1 MSHKSILNPGTYHGT
16 RQHPPFFEGW
26 YFKMVSAD
34 EHHKLAIIPGVILGT
49 EQHAFI
55 QVIDGSDSSTEY
67 ANFAIEDFQPVF
79 PEFNFHIGDNTF
91 NARRIHLAVYQPEC
105 QISGDIQLGELT
117 PWPVSLFS
125 PGVMGPFAWIPGM
138 ETYHGV
144 LSLNHILQGQLVLN
158 GKAMDFTGGYG
169 CIEKDW
175 GKSFPSG
182 WVWMQSNHFSR
193 PATCLTASVAIVP
206 WMGFSFRGFIV
217 GLWVDEKL
225 YRFTTYAGGRIERLK
240 ISETTVDWVLRNRT
254 HRLFITAQ
262 RAEGGSLKG
271 PTPLD
276 MGKRVVETLNASVRV
291 RLETLKGEL
300 IFDDTGEHTGL
311 EVSGE
316 VERLV
321 TKNHETSP

>member
-1 MSHKSILNPGTYHGT
+1 M
-16 RQHPPFFEGW
+16 
-26 YFKMVSAD
+26 
-34 EHHKLAIIPGVILGT
+34 
-49 EQHAFI
+49 
-55 QVIDGSDSSTEY
+55 
-67 ANFAIEDFQPVF
+67 
-79 PEFNFHIGDNTF
+79 
-91 NARRIHLAVYQPEC
+91 
-105 QISGDIQLGELT
+105 
-117 PWPVSLFS
+117 
-125 PGVMGPFAWIPGM
+125 
-138 ETYHGV
+138 
-144 LSLNHILQGQLVLN
+144 LN

-169 CIEKDW
+169 YIEKDW

-276 MGKRVVETLNASVRV
+276 MGKRVVETLNASARV

-300 IFDDTGEHTGL
+300 IFDDAGEHTGL